1 MEATWNQALERWEN
15 CDDTC
20 ETGKQLSEE
29 RWVGRRMNAQYVN
42 EILHVRIPCCTSRAF
57 CRSSRTLA
65 LPPFIFHFAD
75 GVARKYRKSSPCVS
89 CHAIGAKFGVSQAPK
104 FAPVGGN
111 LLTCSCIVER
121 ARKAR
126 KGFEVTYSI
135 EYIHRPTQLWHFP
148 HFSNAPMVADVDPSE
163 YDRPERVRPRRRS
176 HPARP
181 RQGMY

>member
-1 MEATWNQALERWEN
+1 MGWSA
-15 CDDTC
+15 
-20 ETGKQLSEE
+20 
-29 RWVGRRMNAQYVN
+29 N
-42 EILHVRIPCCTSRAF
+42 ECSICKRNPTRTNSVLYISR
-57 CRSSRTLA
+57 L
-65 LPPFIFHFAD
+65 LPLLPNFGFTTFHFSLCRWRGAE
-75 GVARKYRKSSPCVS
+75 VQKKLPMRVLPRHRRKIR
-89 CHAIGAKFGVSQAPK
+89 GQAPK